1 MGNPEKTLLDELYE
15 VPEMKSNTMT
25 KEEFDKL
32 PLNELYVAHQ
42 LKKSIVLTE
51 EEKIQIRISDL
62 KCRIKFCKKDI
73 QNPFLSKLSI
83 LEDRKQKDIIKE
95 QLYGYEKQLE
105 QEVRKLNMKTVDEIL
120 ISKYDYEIDPS
131 ETIDR
136 IKILE
141 EEEQEIELKLINKI
155 ASLKSSLK
163 KSNKWREELVAYEK
177 ELFDLTGIKE
187 NTKISFY

>member
-1 MGNPEKTLLDELYE
+1 MENPEKTLLDELYE

-73 QNPFLSKLSI
+73 QNPFLSKLNITES
-83 LEDRKQKDIIKE
+83 RKQRDKIKE
-95 QLYGYEKQLE
+95 QLYEYEEQLDE
-105 QEVRKLNMKTVDEIL
+105 EVRKLEK
-120 ISKYDYEIDPS
+120 ISKYNYEIDPS
-131 ETIDR
+131 KTIVR
-136 IKILE
+136 IQILESEKE
-141 EEEQEIELKLINKI
+141 EEEKEEIELQLINKI

-163 KSNKWREELVAYEK
+163 KSNKWKEELVAYEK